1 MEVKS
6 LKHNFTMYFIRTF
19 FNLGFVIIIFPL
31 VARKLGAENLG
42 KVQYVEAVIA
52 YFILF
57 INLGIDTYGKREVA
71 LYRNDKEKL
80 SKIVLDLLT
89 ILFIT
94 TILGSITYIFFINY
108 FVKEI
113 TMKR

>member
-1 MEVKS
+1 M
-6 LKHNFTMYFIRTF
+6 
-19 FNLGFVIIIFPL
+19 

-80 SKIVLDLLT
+80 LKEEPKSFRQSRCGFKFSKCRNRKSMGISPGT
-89 ILFIT
+89 CRNSRIKW
-94 TILGSITYIFFINY
+94 S
-108 FVKEI
+108 
-113 TMKR
+113 